1 MKVRWFVLGVVA
13 AVACALPATVQAQY
27 FFDDFDGYV
36 TGSSIAGQGGWETWG
51 SNPSANATVVNSQA
65 YSAPNSLA
73 VEGAADIVHQFAGL
87 TTGTWYAK
95 VQTYV
100 PSTQSGE
107 LFFIILNRYDGG
119 TCAGTDCNWSVQLAM
134 CNTGCVTTGANPGFA
149 TNLGG
154 SDIAGTGSTALLTNQ
169 WVEVLVE
176 INLDAN
182 QYSIW
187 YNGILLDV
195 LGWTVT
201 GDINIACFDLFSN
214 GSTES
219 YMDSVWL
226 DTSIPVE
233 LQSFDIE

>member
-1 MKVRWFVLGVVA
+1 MKVRWFVFGVVA
-13 AVACALPATVQAQY
+13 AVAFALPATVQAQY

-36 TGSSIAGQGGWETWG
+36 TGSTIAGQGGWETWG
-51 SNPSANATVVNSQA
+51 GNPSANATVVNSQS
-65 YSAPNSLA
+65 YSTPNSLA
-73 VEGAADIVHQFAGL
+73 VQGAADIVHQFASL

-95 VQTYV
+95 AQTYV

-134 CNTGCVTTGANPGFA
+134 CNTGCITTGVNPGAA

-169 WVEVLVE
+169 WVEVLVQ
-176 INLDAN
+176 IDLDAN

-187 YNGILLDV
+187 YNGIMLDT
-195 LGWTVT
+195 LGWTVS

-219 YMDSVWL
+219 YMDNVWL
-226 DTSIPVE
+226 DTTIPVE

>member
-1 MKVRWFVLGVVA
+1 MKVRWFVFGVVA
-13 AVACALPATVQAQY
+13 AVAFALPATVQAQA
-27 FFDDFDGYV
+27 FFDNFDSYAA
-36 TGSSIAGQGGWETWG
+36 GSGIIGQGGWEGWG
-51 SNPSANATVVNSQA
+51 GSAGANAYVSNVQS
-65 YSAPNSLA
+65 YSSPNSLA
-73 VEGAADIVHQFAGL
+73 VSGGADAVHQFAGI

-95 VQTYV
+95 TQTYV
-100 PSTQSGE
+100 PSTQTGE

-134 CNTGCVTTGANPGFA
+134 CRTGCVTTGVNPGFA
-149 TNLGG
+149 TNVGG
-154 SDIAGTGSTALLTNQ
+154 SDVAGTGSTALITDQ
-169 WVEVLVE
+169 WVEVIVE

-187 YNGILLDV
+187 YNNILLDI
-195 LGWTVT
+195 LPWTQT

-214 GSTES
+214 GSNES
-219 YMDSVWL
+219 YMDNVWL

>member
-13 AVACALPATVQAQY
+13 AVAFALPATVQAQV
-27 FFDDFDGYV
+27 FSDNFDSYAA
-36 TGSSIAGQGGWETWG
+36 GSTIAGQGGWETWA
-51 SNPSANATVVNSQA
+51 SNPAANATVVNSQS

-73 VEGAADIVHQFAGL
+73 VQDAADIVHQFGGL
-87 TTGTWYAK
+87 TTGLWYAK
-95 VQTYV
+95 VRTYV

-119 TCAGTDCNWSVQLAM
+119 ACAGTACNWSVQLAM
-134 CNTGCVTTGANPGFA
+134 CRSGCLTTGVNPGFA

-154 SDIAGTGSTALLTNQ
+154 SDIAGTGSAALITDQ

-182 QYSIW
+182 QYSI
-187 YNGILLDV
+187 YYDGILLDT
-195 LGWTVT
+195 LGWTGS
-201 GDINIACFDLFSN
+201 GDINIACFDLYSN
-214 GSTES
+214 GSSES
-219 YMDSVWL
+219 YMDNVWL
-226 DTSIPVE
+226 DTTIPVE